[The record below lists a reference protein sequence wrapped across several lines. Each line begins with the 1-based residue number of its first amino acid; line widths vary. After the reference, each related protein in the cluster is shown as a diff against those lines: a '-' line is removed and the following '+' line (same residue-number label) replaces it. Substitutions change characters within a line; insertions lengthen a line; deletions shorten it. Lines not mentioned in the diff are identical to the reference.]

1 MSEVATAYGRIAS
14 VASAPR
20 ITSRPKE
27 VTIKKNTKT
36 VTIKG
41 HNLTPAQAEVYR
53 VLASIDGGL
62 PDHALVPLTQH
73 VAGVRLSSSG
83 IRSRR
88 AELARRGLVKA
99 KGHVTTGSGRTAT
112 VWEAR

>member
-1 MSEVATAYGRIAS
+1 M
-14 VASAPR
+14 
-20 ITSRPKE
+20 
-27 VTIKKNTKT
+27 
-36 VTIKG
+36 IKG
-41 HNLTPAQAEVYR
+41 VKVTPAQAAVYR
-53 VLASIDGGL
+53 VLEGIDGGL

-88 AELARRGLVKA
+88 AELVRRGLVKETGSV
-99 KGHVTTGSGRTAT
+99 KTGSGRTAT